1 MQSQANAQSTMVYD
15 LPALLKYAVEN
26 SYEMRIFNR
35 ELAYDRAKFSQQQK
49 IFYPSINAYA
59 DYQWFFANLPEYWF
73 PKEEGSVLSGLPPD
87 APYPVELGLAQNLF
101 LGLKLHQPLFDYTF
115 TLGNESQKL
124 TGMMEKARSRK
135 KLEEMVM
142 SIGTAFYEYQDLL
155 SRKTLLDFGEER
167 LNSATKI
174 MEKRVQ
180 NEMANPFELEKI
192 KYQQAKL
199 ELQRK
204 NFESGLVFKR
214 QQLQFLAG
222 FPTDAML
229 VIKTEDILTETGI
242 ENSIKQ
248 NAEAELL
255 ESALELNSLKSKRER
270 GENLPKLDLVA
281 NLRWQSQSEDLNF
294 FNSDAINNISTVGLK
309 LNIPIYQPDKRKS
322 VLNRI
327 ENEKIDLQKSQVLEA
342 QKLQTERNR
351 IQLKALVERYQQEE
365 KLAAFAE
372 KLYTMESERFDAGLI
387 PIQEVQEA
395 REEFNQATSQRMQT
409 YYGLRILQLEYLKNS
424 GYLLEFFN
432 LSP

>member
-1 MQSQANAQSTMVYD
+1 
-15 LPALLKYAVEN
+15 
-26 SYEMRIFNR
+26 
-35 ELAYDRAKFSQQQK
+35 
-49 IFYPSINAYA
+49 
-59 DYQWFFANLPEYWF
+59 
-73 PKEEGSVLSGLPPD
+73 
-87 APYPVELGLAQNLF
+87 
-101 LGLKLHQPLFDYTF
+101 
-115 TLGNESQKL
+115 
-124 TGMMEKARSRK
+124 
-135 KLEEMVM
+135 
-142 SIGTAFYEYQDLL
+142 
-155 SRKTLLDFGEER
+155 
-167 LNSATKI
+167 
-174 MEKRVQ
+174 
-180 NEMANPFELEKI
+180 
-192 KYQQAKL
+192 
-199 ELQRK
+199 
-204 NFESGLVFKR
+204 
-214 QQLQFLAG
+214 
-222 FPTDAML
+222 ML
-229 VIKTEDILTETGI
+229 VIKTEDILTETGV
-242 ENSIKQ
+242 EDSIKQ

-372 KLYTMESERFDAGLI
+372 KLYTMESERFDAGLV

-424 GYLLEFFN
+424 GFLLEFFN